1 MGETTGEM
9 TGEMTVATMGEQG
22 SRRTGGRRG
31 IARAGLGLAV
41 GVGAALL
48 LAACGGGGE
57 AGSDAAKKGSSAKP
71 SASAP
76 SAEGKAGGK
85 QDARLSARTT
95 GLGKV
100 LTDGR
105 GYTLYTFDKDT
116 AKSSACTG
124 KCAALW
130 PPVTGTPKAGAGLPE
145 DPGTLERPD
154 GTTQAT
160 YDGHAL
166 YRFAKDTA
174 PGKTTGEGVKGV
186 WHAVV
191 IDPSADGAS

>member
-1 MGETTGEM
+1 MGET
-9 TGEMTVATMGEQG
+9 MGRTTAEQG

-31 IARAGLGLAV
+31 AARAGLGLAA

-57 AGSDAAKKGSSAKP
+57 AGSDAAEKGSSAKP
-71 SASAP
+71 SATASP
-76 SAEGKAGGK
+76 EGGK
-85 QDARLSARTT
+85 QDARLATRTT
-95 GLGKV
+95 ELGKV

-105 GYTLYTFDKDT
+105 GHTLYTFDKDT
-116 AKSSACTG
+116 AKTSACTG
-124 KCAALW
+124 KCATLW
-130 PPVTGTPKAGAGLPE
+130 PPVTGTPQGGAGLPKGL
-145 DPGTLERPD
+145 GTLERPD
-154 GTTQAT
+154 GATQAT

-174 PGKTTGEGVKGV
+174 PGKTAGDGVKGV

-191 IDPSADGAS
+191 IEPSADDAS

>member
-1 MGETTGEM
+1 MGEQTVETTGE
-9 TGEMTVATMGEQG
+9 QR

-31 IARAGLGLAV
+31 AARAGLGLAV
-41 GVGAALL
+41 SVGAALL

-57 AGSDAAKKGSSAKP
+57 AKDDAAKKDSSAKP
-71 SASAP
+71 SAAAP
-76 SAEGKAGGK
+76 ATEGKLAT
-85 QDARLSARTT
+85 RTT
-95 GLGKV
+95 ELGKV

-130 PPVTGTPKAGAGLPE
+130 PPVTGAPKADGLPK
-145 DPGTLERPD
+145 DAGTLKRPD
-154 GTTQAT
+154 GATQAT
-160 YDGHAL
+160 YDGQAL

-174 PGKTTGEGVKGV
+174 PGKTAGDGVKGV

-191 IDPSADGAS
+191 IEPSADGAS